1 MKVDIELIQRG
12 GGVAPLI
19 FSNVHRSDHRWSSEE
34 LSSAKEPQNGVLF
47 GCHIDSSP
55 GFRFRFENREKPARG
70 QFRGSTFFSV
80 LTSKVK
86 SRSNF
91 RLRYFSPSKFK
102 ILPRDSAGQFVSTT
116 KLVGSVQGTVRSP
129 SLAVFSQYLPSYS
142 DREPTKYSGL

>member
-1 MKVDIELIQRG
+1 MKVDIELIQR

-70 QFRGSTFFSV
+70 QFRRSTFISV
-80 LTSKVK
+80 FVPKIMFRV
-86 SRSNF
+86 RS
-91 RLRYFSPSKFK
+91 FSPSKLK
-102 ILPRDSAGQFVSTT
+102 VLPRDSAGQFVCIT
-116 KLVGSVQGTVRSP
+116 KLVGSVHSTVRSHP
-129 SLAVFSQYLPSYS
+129 LAGVTQYLPSYTIPS
-142 DREPTKYSGL
+142 FKE